1 MSVAN
6 SEMTTSHL
14 SKFPPSHT
22 HPGSTRTF
30 PSLQASLTKFATF
43 SRRRSL
49 LVYMSPLMPL
59 IDLGGFASKRRM
71 ALSELYMTYS
81 PSMPSQFAMTLSLDS
96 LINSLK
102 EWQDDLA
109 TPCLIFL
116 WAMTTVSS
124 TYLPMTS
131 QRFRHPLEH
140 TGALSSLKVPPMQS
154 LFFMA
159 MSLFFL
165 SQKSR
170 MLPSPFSMTLLSV
183 ALLLAMRPWR
193 GDMKPF
199 PKMPTFD
206 ASYGN
211 TSMTFI
217 ELCTAS
223 VMPAPLS
230 QLQNSS
236 YQHLKSSF

>member
-6 SEMTTSHL
+6 SKMTTSHL

-30 PSLQASLTKFATF
+30 PALQASLTKLSTF

-49 LVYMSPLMPL
+49 PVYMSPLMPL
-59 IDLGGFASKRRM
+59 IDLGGFASKRRT

-81 PSMPSQFAMTLSLDS
+81 PSMPSQFAMPLSLHL

-116 WAMTTVSS
+116 WAMTTASS

-131 QRFRHPLEH
+131 QRFRHPSEH

-154 LFFMA
+154 LFFTA
-159 MSLFFL
+159 MSLSFL
-165 SQKSR
+165 SQKSW
-170 MLPSPFSMTLLSV
+170 MLPSPFLTTLPSLTP
-183 ALLLAMRPWR
+183 LLAMRPCS
-193 GDMKPF
+193 GHIKPF
-199 PKMPTFD
+199 PKMPPFVSSH
-206 ASYGN
+206 AN
-211 TSMTFI
+211 TSITFI

-223 VMPAPLS
+223 VLPAPLS
-230 QLQNSS
+230 QLHNSS
-236 YQHLKSSF
+236 

>member
-14 SKFPPSHT
+14 SRFPPSHT

-30 PSLQASLTKFATF
+30 PSLQASSTKLSTS
-43 SRRRSL
+43 SRRRL
-49 LVYMSPLMPL
+49 LPAFMSPPMPL
-59 IDLGGFASKRRM
+59 IDLGGFVSKRRT

-81 PSMPSQFAMTLSLDS
+81 PSMPSQFATPPALHS

-102 EWQDDLA
+102 ESQDDLA

-124 TYLPMTS
+124 TYLPVTS
-131 QRFRHPLEH
+131 QRFRHPSEH

-154 LFFMA
+154 LFFTA
-159 MSLFFL
+159 MSLSFL

-170 MLPSPFSMTLLSV
+170 MLPSPFLTTLPSV
-183 ALLLAMRPWR
+183 APLLTMRPWR

-230 QLQNSS
+230 QLQNSTE
-236 YQHLKSSF
+236 Q